1 MQNHRVVRIRSRR
14 RDHRRGGS
22 GGRAGA
28 ARPQRRD
35 LDLRAR
41 DLTGHRRRLFA
52 QAALK
57 RKTATPAWEAA
68 VFDFVTAVERQ
79 PEAVRKSVGRGKS
92 VSVRVDLG
100 GGGVIKKKKKQ

>member
-79 PEAVRKSVGRGKS
+79 PEAALRRLMARSEERRGGKEW
-92 VSVRVDLG
+92 VSTG
-100 GGGVIKKKKKQ
+100 